1 MTAKEIIEQA
11 QVVVS
16 GDRQKDY
23 GHPKANHTCTAQ
35 MWSAWLSRKYD
46 IPIVVDTEDV
56 CWMNILQKASRQANK
71 SKDDNAVDVVG
82 YVLNDAM
89 CKSTNV
95 TDDENVTKVD
105 ESIHGCFDCLHR
117 DLNYKL
123 FPCCDCH
130 KGEINNTESKWEPK

>member
-46 IPIVVDTEDV
+46 MPIVVDMEDV

-89 CKSTNV
+89 CKDADKK
-95 TDDENVTKVD
+95 DDVILLCATCKHLDANLKD
-105 ESIHGCFDCLHR
+105 E
-117 DLNYKL
+117 
-123 FPCCDCH
+123 PCVRCTEHSHWEH
-130 KGEINNTESKWEPK
+130 K